1 MSASFQV
8 QFENSTNRQST
19 VVTKQITVYRYLA
32 VLCSASFKKVLG
44 YGRLCAPPGVRCV
57 VVVGHVYELP
67 WNATYVCTMY
77 IVYNYPG
84 QAYYTIHYLLTSMS
98 TFIECTLLVVSYMLN
113 FMACV
118 DQVSGGKLFECCVA
132 YYVKE
137 SIGRQAVK

>member
-1 MSASFQV
+1 M
-8 QFENSTNRQST
+8 
-19 VVTKQITVYRYLA
+19 
-32 VLCSASFKKVLG
+32 C
-44 YGRLCAPPGVRCV
+44 GRLHRPVRGV

-77 IVYNYPG
+77 IVYYPG

-137 SIGRQAVK
+137 SIGRQTGK